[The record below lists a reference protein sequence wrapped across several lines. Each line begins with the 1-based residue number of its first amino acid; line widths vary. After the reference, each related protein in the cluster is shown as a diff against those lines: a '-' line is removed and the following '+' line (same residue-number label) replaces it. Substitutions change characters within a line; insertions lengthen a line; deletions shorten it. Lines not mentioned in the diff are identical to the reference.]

1 MTAEFVLLIPNF
13 EEQYLTSTMKRY
25 KMKTPAWMRVPTD
38 SVEVVQLINGHPD
51 GLAHLGA
58 WERLQAWAVRNW
70 KTSGLFV
77 VRQRPM
83 SLTDIAIHSGL
94 QPSHVPILEEAIP
107 RYIDL
112 GWLEKRSSNDLETIM
127 ETIEKRFEERI
138 QNRTVQNKT
147 IQWSKDSGFTN
158 ISDSDMKGWI
168 ETHPNLDIEHELK
181 KMADWLKSNPRGYK
195 QYRRFIT
202 NWLNR
207 ARPNGPAPISSDSGW
222 LKDLSGD

>member
-1 MTAEFVLLIPNF
+1 MTAKPVLQIPNF
-13 EEQYLTSTMKRY
+13 QEQYLTSTMKRY

-38 SVEVVQLINGHPD
+38 SVEVIELINGHPN

-70 KTSGLFV
+70 KTGGLFI

-83 SLTDIAIHSGL
+83 TLTDIAIHSGL
-94 QPSHVPILEEAIP
+94 QPIHVPILEAAIP
-107 RYIDL
+107 RIIDL
-112 GWLEKRSSNDLETIM
+112 GWLVKRSSNDLETIM
-127 ETIEKRFEERI
+127 ETFEKRLKERV
-138 QNRTVQNKT
+138 QYRTVQNKT
-147 IQWSKDSGFTN
+147 VQWSKDSGFTN
-158 ISDSDMKGWI
+158 ISDSDMKSWV

-181 KMADWLKSNPRGYK
+181 KMADWLKSNPRRYS

-222 LKDLSGD
+222 LKDLGDD

>member
-1 MTAEFVLLIPNF
+1 MTAKSVLQIPNF
-13 EEQYLTSTMKRY
+13 QEQYLTSTMKRY

-38 SVEVVQLINGHPD
+38 SVEVIELINGHPN

-70 KTSGLFV
+70 KTGGLFI

-83 SLTDIAIHSGL
+83 TVSDIAVHSGL
-94 QPSHVPILEEAIP
+94 QPIHVPILEAAIP
-107 RYIDL
+107 RFIDL

-127 ETIEKRFEERI
+127 ETFEKRLTERV
-138 QNRTVQNKT
+138 QNSTGQNKT
-147 IQWSKDSGFTN
+147 IQWSSSNGFTN

-168 ETHPNLDIEHELK
+168 DTHPNLDIEHELK
-181 KMADWLKSNPRGYK
+181 KMSDWLESNPRRYS
-195 QYRRFIT
+195 QWRRFIT

-222 LKDLSGD
+222 LKDLGDD

>member
-1 MTAEFVLLIPNF
+1 MTAKTVLQIPNF
-13 EEQYLTSTMKRY
+13 QEQYLTATMKRY

-38 SVEVVQLINGHPD
+38 SVEVIELINGHPD

-70 KTSGLFV
+70 KTGGLFI

-83 SLTDIAIHSGL
+83 TVADIAVHSGL
-94 QPSHVPILEEAIP
+94 QPSHVPILTDAIP
-107 RYIDL
+107 RFIDL
-112 GWLEKRSSNDLETIM
+112 GWFVKRSANDLQTIM
-127 ETIEKRFEERI
+127 ETFEKRLTERV
-138 QNRTVQNKT
+138 QYRTVQNKT
-147 IQWSKDSGFTN
+147 VQWSKDSGFTN

-168 ETHPNLDIEHELK
+168 EAHPNLDIEHELK
-181 KMADWLKSNPRGYK
+181 KMSDWLKSNPRRYT
-195 QYRRFIT
+195 QWRRFIT

-222 LKDLSGD
+222 LKDLGDD

>member
-1 MTAEFVLLIPNF
+1 MTAKSVLQIPNF
-13 EEQYLTSTMKRY
+13 QEQYLTSTMKRY

-38 SVEVVQLINGHPD
+38 SVEVIELINGHPN

-70 KTSGLFV
+70 KTGGLFI

-83 SLTDIAIHSGL
+83 TVSDIAVHSGL
-94 QPSHVPILEEAIP
+94 QPIHVPILEAAIP
-107 RYIDL
+107 RFIDL
-112 GWLEKRSSNDLETIM
+112 GWLVKRSSNDLETII
-127 ETIEKRFEERI
+127 ETFEKRLTERI
-138 QNRTVQNKT
+138 QNSTAQNRT

-168 ETHPNLDIEHELK
+168 ETHPNLDIGHELK

-222 LKDLSGD
+222 LKDLGDD